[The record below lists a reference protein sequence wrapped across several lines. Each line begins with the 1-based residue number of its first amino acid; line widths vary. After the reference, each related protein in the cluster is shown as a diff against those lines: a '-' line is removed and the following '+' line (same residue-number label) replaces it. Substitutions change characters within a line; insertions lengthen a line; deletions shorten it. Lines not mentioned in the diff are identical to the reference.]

1 MADADDKH
9 AEDDKPWTFLTNHA
23 RVLVRVA
30 NDPNI
35 RIRDIAGEIGI
46 TERTAQQIV
55 TDLEQGG
62 YLTRDRVGRRNLYTL
77 AADAPLRHPADSDR
91 DLHTL
96 IALLTDPHRLRHQ
109 RPDTEQAGQHDAED
123 LTSTGPHRTAP

>member
-1 MADADDKH
+1 VAGVDDKH
-9 AEDDKPWTFLTNHA
+9 GDDKPWTFLTNHA
-23 RVLVRVA
+23 RVLVRIA

-55 TDLEQGG
+55 TDLEQAG

-77 AADAPLRHPADSDR
+77 AADAALRHPADSDR
-91 DLHTL
+91 DLRTL
-96 IALLTDPHRLRHQ
+96 IALLTDTHGLQ
-109 RPDTEQAGQHDAED
+109 QPDAGQAEPLAD
-123 LTSTGPHRTAP
+123 RLTSTGSHRTVS